1 MIEFERMDYFI
12 IQKFQRTRKKLTI
25 FSIVKYFEGE
35 KITTHLQYN
44 VYLFKSKQNLHALE
58 SFPLDYSCEQSYFL
72 EGTPPPSQ
80 PFPLKPYTLNF
91 VDTPFIHILR
101 SICHHQHQCYP
112 IHFNI
117 LIFLILSKMISISG
131 LQED

>member
-1 MIEFERMDYFI
+1 MIEFERIDYFI
-12 IQKFQRTRKKLTI
+12 ILFVLSCFQKFQRTRKKLTI

-72 EGTPPPSQ
+72 EGTPPSPTVPSEALYFEFCGYTFHSYTPINMPPSAPMLSH
-80 PFPLKPYTLNF
+80 PF
-91 VDTPFIHILR
+91 
-101 SICHHQHQCYP
+101 QYP
-112 IHFNI
+112 HFPNI
-117 LIFLILSKMISISG
+117 
-131 LQED
+131 E